1 MCIISGDPGET
12 RRIAT
17 PTPQT
22 HKDRQETQET
32 QREEKQEE
40 TPEKNTNVISFDVS
54 CRRVLSFKVVWMLI
68 IIRCSLLEC
77 CIDLIPINKRLTFAV
92 WFDFGIKTTQL
103 GLGNV

>member
-22 HKDRQETQET
+22 LKDRQETQET

-68 IIRCSLLEC
+68 LIRCPSLEL
-77 CIDLIPINKRLTFAV
+77 CIDT
-92 WFDFGIKTTQL
+92 DQ
-103 GLGNV
+103 